1 MSLRSLLRGRG
12 VSIQLATKR
21 RVTQPPLTRYLVVFG
36 LFILSLITYID
47 RVCISSAKGPIAA
60 DLVLSDQAMGLAFS
74 AFALGYALAQVPSG
88 WLADRYG
95 PRLALAGIVS
105 AWSLL
110 TAMTGAVRSLTQLLV
125 VRFFFGMAEA
135 GAFPGSARTFYNWL
149 SAGER
154 GRANGILFSGSRIGA
169 ALAFPLLA
177 WMLERFE
184 WRMSFAWLGALG
196 LAWAAAWVLFF
207 RDYPKGVEPR
217 IARDREKS
225 ELHAPS
231 IAKRDVMLAMG
242 QYFASN
248 FTFFICLS
256 WMLPFL
262 QEHYRLSPSS
272 AASYAMIPLL
282 GGACA
287 LWVAGF
293 SIDFLFKT
301 RLRGWSRR
309 LPAITGFALAAAGMG
324 AIRFAES
331 PAEAVAC
338 FAIATFGADLSLSP
352 SWVFC
357 LDIGGRKAGAVSGS
371 MNMAGNIGSFV
382 SANAFPWL
390 YGLTGSAN
398 TYFGVAGLLN
408 LAAVACWVGMP
419 LRAPRTNTD

>member
-1 MSLRSLLRGRG
+1 MSRH
-12 VSIQLATKR
+12 
-21 RVTQPPLTRYLVVFG
+21 LVVFG

-47 RVCISSAKGPIAA
+47 RVCISSAKSAIAA

-74 AFALGYALAQVPSG
+74 AFALGYALAQIPSG
-88 WLADRYG
+88 WLADRFG

-110 TAMTGAVRSLTQLLV
+110 TALTGAVRSLTALLS
-125 VRFFFGMAEA
+125 VRFLFGVAEA
-135 GAFPGSARTFYNWL
+135 GAFPGSARAFYNWL
-149 SAGER
+149 SPGER

-177 WMLERFE
+177 WMLERFQ
-184 WRMSFAWLGALG
+184 WRTSFFWLGVLG
-196 LAWAAAWVLFF
+196 IAWALVWLAFF
-207 RDYPKGVEPR
+207 RDYPAKRVEVVNAGQASAGVE
-217 IARDREKS
+217 
-225 ELHAPS
+225 LTVV
-231 IAKRDVMLAMG
+231 AKRDLGLAMV

-262 QEHYRLSPSS
+262 QEHYRLSPVR

-282 GGACA
+282 CGACA

-293 SIDFLFKT
+293 SIDYLFKSA
-301 RLRGWSRR
+301 LRSWSRR
-309 LPAITGFALAAAGMG
+309 FPAIAGFVLAAAGMI
-324 AIRFAES
+324 AIRFAATPE
-331 PAEAVAC
+331 AAVAC
-338 FAIATFGADLSLSP
+338 FALATFGADLSLSP

-357 LDIGGRKAGAVSGS
+357 LDIGGRNAGAISGS

-398 TYFGVAGLLN
+398 SYFAVAAVLN
-408 LAAVACWVGMP
+408 LLAAMCWFRMP
-419 LRAPRTNTD
+419 LRAPARTDQMVAPARQPIRTE